1 MRATLAGP
9 VRLSRVEAR
18 RLAIRAQGLA
28 RSRPGTRATRRHV
41 RQVLDTV
48 GAVQIDAVNA
58 VARSHDLV
66 LHARLGAHTATLL
79 DDAARAGETFEYW
92 GHEASHL
99 PVELH
104 PLLRWRM
111 EAARRGEAWANV
123 VETARKDARFV
134 TVVREAVAERGASTA
149 GELAELL
156 RPRQRP
162 KAAWWD
168 WDDTK
173 SVLEYL
179 FWTGEVTARRRPDF
193 TRVYDLTERTLP
205 PEVVGAETPT
215 DDRAQSEL
223 LLRAARAMGVATAA
237 DLADYFRMKLAT
249 TAPLLQRLVR
259 SKKLLMAE
267 VEGWREPGYLDPEA
281 PEPRV
286 TKARALIAP
295 FDSLIWY
302 RPRVERLFAM
312 NYRVEIY
319 TPAPNRRFG
328 YYVMPFLLGDQ
339 LVGRVDLKADRSTGA
354 LKVLLAHREPTAPP
368 AGALIEPLHT
378 ELAELARWLGL
389 ERLSVT
395 QRGELARGLAVAA
408 R

>member
-1 MRATLAGP
+1 MPTGP
-9 VRLSRVEAR
+9 VVLSLVEAR
-18 RLAIRAQGLA
+18 RLAVRAQGLA
-28 RSRPGTRATRRHV
+28 RARPTTAITRRHV

-48 GAVQIDAVNA
+48 GAVQIDAVTA

-66 LHARLGAHTATLL
+66 MHARLGAHPATLM
-79 DDAARAGETFEYW
+79 DDAAHAGETFEYW

-99 PVELH
+99 PVALH

-111 EAARRGEAWANV
+111 EDARRGEAWANV
-123 VETARKDARFV
+123 VEAARKDPRFV
-134 TVVREAVAERGASTA
+134 ALVRDAVAERGASTA

-179 FWTGEVTARRRPDF
+179 FWTGEVTARRRRDF
-193 TRVYDLTERTLP
+193 TRVYDLTERAIPAEVLAMRTP
-205 PEVVGAETPT
+205 PQDKAY
-215 DDRAQSEL
+215 SEL
-223 LLRAARAMGVATAA
+223 LLGAARAMGVATAA
-237 DLADYFRMKLAT
+237 DLADYYRLKVADC
-249 TAPLLQRLVR
+249 APVLQKLVR
-259 SKKLLMAE
+259 TKKLVPAE
-267 VEGWREPGYLDPEA
+267 VEGWREPAYLDPEA
-281 PEPRV
+281 PSPRA

-295 FDSLIWY
+295 FDSLIWF

-319 TPAPNRRFG
+319 TPAPQRRFG
-328 YYVMPFLLGDQ
+328 YYVMPFLFGDQ
-339 LVGRVDLKADRSTGA
+339 LVARVDLKADRAAGV
-354 LKVLLAHREPTAPP
+354 LKVLLAHREPSAPP
-368 AGALIEPLHT
+368 AGELIEPLHR
-378 ELAELARWLGL
+378 ELADLARWLGL
-389 ERLSVT
+389 ERV
-395 QRGELARGLAVAA
+395 QVAQKGELAKGLALAA

>member
-1 MRATLAGP
+1 MPTGP
-9 VRLSRVEAR
+9 VVLSLVEAR
-18 RLAIRAQGLA
+18 RLAVRAQGLA
-28 RSRPGTRATRRHV
+28 RARPATAITRRHV

-48 GAVQIDAVNA
+48 GAVQIDAVTA

-66 LHARLGAHTATLL
+66 MHARLGAHGARLM
-79 DDAARAGETFEYW
+79 DDAAQAGETFEYW

-99 PVELH
+99 PVALH

-111 EAARRGEAWANV
+111 DDARRGEAWANV
-123 VETARKDARFV
+123 VEAARADPRFV
-134 TVVREAVAERGASTA
+134 AVVREAVAERGASTA

-179 FWTGEVTARRRPDF
+179 FWTGEVTARRRSDF
-193 TRVYDLTERTLP
+193 TRVYDLTERAIPAEVLAVRTP
-205 PEVVGAETPT
+205 PRDKAYG
-215 DDRAQSEL
+215 EL
-223 LLRAARAMGVATAA
+223 LLGAARAMGVATVA
-237 DLADYFRMKLAT
+237 DLADYYRLKVADC
-249 TAPLLQRLVR
+249 APVLQKLVR
-259 SKKLLMAE
+259 TKKLVPAQ
-267 VEGWREPGYLDPEA
+267 VEGWREPAYLDPEA
-281 PEPRV
+281 PAPRA

-295 FDSLIWY
+295 FDSLIWF

-319 TPAPNRRFG
+319 TPAPQRRFG

-339 LVGRVDLKADRSTGA
+339 VVGRVDLKADRAAGV

-368 AGALIEPLHT
+368 AGELIEPLHG
-378 ELAELARWLGL
+378 ELADIARWLGL
-389 ERLSVT
+389 ERLQVAHK
-395 QRGELARGLAVAA
+395 GELAKGLALAA

>member
-1 MRATLAGP
+1 MPAGP
-9 VRLSRVEAR
+9 VGLSIVEAR

-28 RSRPGTRATRRHV
+28 RTRRRGRVNRRHV
-41 RQVLDTV
+41 SEVLDTV
-48 GAVQIDAVNA
+48 GAVQIDAVTA

-66 LHARLGAHTATLL
+66 LHARLGAHAETLL
-79 DDAARAGETFEYW
+79 DEAAQAGETFEYW

-99 PVELH
+99 PVTLQ

-123 VETARKDARFV
+123 VEVARNDPRFV
-134 TVVREAVAERGASTA
+134 TAVRDAVAERGASTA
-149 GELAELL
+149 GELADLL
-156 RPRQRP
+156 RPRQQP
-162 KAAWWD
+162 KGAWWD

-179 FWTGEVTARRRPDF
+179 FWTGEVTARRRSDF
-193 TRVYDLTERTLP
+193 TRVYDLTERVVPAEVLNAPTP
-205 PEVVGAETPT
+205 PEDEAK
-215 DDRAQSEL
+215 SEL

-237 DLADYFRMKLAT
+237 DLADYFRMKVST
-249 TAPLLQRLVR
+249 TAPLLQHLVQSNRL
-259 SKKLLMAE
+259 LPAQ
-267 VEGWREPGYLDPEA
+267 VEGWRELAYLHPEA
-281 PEPRV
+281 PEPRA
-286 TKARALIAP
+286 TRARALIAP
-295 FDSLIWY
+295 FDSLIWF

-319 TPAPNRRFG
+319 TPALQRRFG

-339 LVGRVDLKADRSTGA
+339 LVGRVDLKADRSMGV

-368 AGALIEPLHT
+368 AAELIEPLHT
-378 ELAELARWLGL
+378 ELTDLAHWLGL
-389 ERLSVT
+389 ERLSIV
-395 QRGELARGLAVAA
+395 QRGELARGLAAVA